1 MSKPRFPIEVVLGSL
16 FVTMI
21 IFSWQIGFAFVDSEP
36 DESEIGVTTVI
47 CILVG
52 YLLYLLRYFV
62 TNEGRKYTVSAFSI
76 SVILSTVGVIMYDQ
90 QVGGWFW
97 NDDWVLEDALFAS
110 IRPILI
116 LLLLNEF
123 FAVAER
129 GIDRIANAGRV
140 HITGLTRIGVIASI
154 PLAVV
159 NPPFILGMFILVPT
173 LILFFIFYWASTDT
187 PLNLNGG

>member
-140 HITGLTRIGVIASI
+140 HITGLTRIGVIASL

-187 PLNLNGG
+187 PLSLNGH

>member
-140 HITGLTRIGVIASI
+140 HITGLTRIGVIASL

>member
-62 TNEGRKYTVSAFSI
+62 INEGRKYTVSAFSI

-129 GIDRIANAGRV
+129 GIDRIANAGRI
-140 HITGLTRIGVIASI
+140 HITGLTRIGVIASL

>member
-1 MSKPRFPIEVVLGSL
+1 MSKPRFPIEVVLSSL
-16 FVTMI
+16 FVSMI

-140 HITGLTRIGVIASI
+140 HITGLTRIGVLASL

-159 NPPFILGMFILVPT
+159 NPPFILGMFILIPT
-173 LILFFIFYWASTDT
+173 LILFFIFYWASTDI
-187 PLNLNGG
+187 PLSLKGA

>member
-1 MSKPRFPIEVVLGSL
+1 MSRPRFPIEFVLGSL

-76 SVILSTVGVIMYDQ
+76 SVILSTVGAIMYDQ

-140 HITGLTRIGVIASI
+140 HITGLTRIGVIASL

>member
-1 MSKPRFPIEVVLGSL
+1 MSKARFPIEVVLSSL

-21 IFSWQIGFAFVDSEP
+21 IFSQQIGFTFVDSEP

-62 TNEGRKYTVSAFSI
+62 INEGRKYTVPAFSI
-76 SVILSTVGVIMYDQ
+76 SVILSTVGVIIYDQ

-123 FAVAER
+123 FGVAER
-129 GIDRIANAGRV
+129 GIVRIANAGQV
-140 HITGLTRIGVIASI
+140 HITGLTRIGVIASL

-159 NPPFILGMFILVPT
+159 NPPFILGMFILIPT

-187 PLNLNGG
+187 PLSLNGN

>member
-1 MSKPRFPIEVVLGSL
+1 MSSL

-21 IFSWQIGFAFVDSEP
+21 IFAWQIGFAFVDSEP

-140 HITGLTRIGVIASI
+140 HITGLTRVGVIASL

-159 NPPFILGMFILVPT
+159 NPPFILGMFILIPT

-187 PLNLNGG
+187 PLNLNGD

>member
-140 HITGLTRIGVIASI
+140 HITGLTRIGVMASL

>member
-1 MSKPRFPIEVVLGSL
+1 VSKPRFPIEVVLGSL

-36 DESEIGVTTVI
+36 DESEIGATTVI

-129 GIDRIANAGRV
+129 GIDRIANAGRI
-140 HITGLTRIGVIASI
+140 HITGLTRIGVIASL

>member
-1 MSKPRFPIEVVLGSL
+1 VTETKFPIGIALGSV
-16 FVTMI
+16 FVSII

-62 TNEGRKYTVSAFSI
+62 INEGRKYTVSAFSI
-76 SVILSTVGVIMYDQ
+76 SVIMSTVGVITYDQ

-97 NDDWVLEDALFAS
+97 NDDWILEDALYAS

-116 LLLLNEF
+116 LLILNEF
-123 FAVAER
+123 FGLAER
-129 GIDRIANAGRV
+129 GINGIANTGQV
-140 HITGLTRIGVIASI
+140 HITSLTRVGLIASL
-154 PLAVV
+154 PLAIV
-159 NPPFILGMFILVPT
+159 NPPFGIGVLSLILTLAIFFIL
-173 LILFFIFYWASTDT
+173 YWASTET
-187 PLNLNGG
+187 PLSLNGD

>member
-1 MSKPRFPIEVVLGSL
+1 MTETKFPIGIALGSV
-16 FVTMI
+16 FVSII

-62 TNEGRKYTVSAFSI
+62 INEGRKYTVSAFSI
-76 SVILSTVGVIMYDQ
+76 SVIMSTVGVITYDQ

-97 NDDWVLEDALFAS
+97 NDDWILEDALYAS

-116 LLLLNEF
+116 LLILNEF
-123 FAVAER
+123 FGLAER
-129 GIDRIANAGRV
+129 GINGIANTGQV
-140 HITGLTRIGVIASI
+140 HITSLTRIGLIASL
-154 PLAVV
+154 PLAIV
-159 NPPFILGMFILVPT
+159 NPPFGIGVLSLILTLAIFFIL
-173 LILFFIFYWASTDT
+173 YWASTET
-187 PLNLNGG
+187 PLSLNGD

>member
-62 TNEGRKYTVSAFSI
+62 INEGRKYTVSAFSI

-140 HITGLTRIGVIASI
+140 HITGLTRIGVMASL

-159 NPPFILGMFILVPT
+159 NPPFILGMFILVPS

>member
-1 MSKPRFPIEVVLGSL
+1 MGSL

-140 HITGLTRIGVIASI
+140 HITGLTRIGVMASL
-154 PLAVV
+154 PLGVV

-187 PLNLNGG
+187 PLSLNAG

>member
-1 MSKPRFPIEVVLGSL
+1 MTETKFPIGIALGSV
-16 FVTMI
+16 FVSII

-62 TNEGRKYTVSAFSI
+62 INEGRKYTVSAFSI
-76 SVILSTVGVIMYDQ
+76 SVIMSTVGVITYDQ

-97 NDDWVLEDALFAS
+97 NDDWILEDALYAS

-116 LLLLNEF
+116 LLILNEF
-123 FAVAER
+123 FGLAER
-129 GIDRIANAGRV
+129 GINGIANTGQV
-140 HITGLTRIGVIASI
+140 HITSLTRVGLIASL
-154 PLAVV
+154 PLAIV
-159 NPPFILGMFILVPT
+159 NPPFGIGVLSLILTLAIFFIL
-173 LILFFIFYWASTDT
+173 YWASTET
-187 PLNLNGG
+187 PLSLNGD

>member
-16 FVTMI
+16 VVTMI

-140 HITGLTRIGVIASI
+140 HITGLTRIGVIASL

-159 NPPFILGMFILVPT
+159 NPPFILGMFILIPT

-187 PLNLNGG
+187 PLSLNGG